1 MIEKKIFGLILFTKK
16 EIKMADTKLMN
27 CSCKN
32 VYQDQQYS
40 GKRVHNKTTKID
52 TYRCTSCG
60 KTNTGKVEK

>member
-1 MIEKKIFGLILFTKK
+1 
-16 EIKMADTKLMN
+16 MADTKLMN